1 MAYKIG
7 VVGCG
12 GRMGQMLV
20 REIVGTKDCAFAG
33 GSESPGSANLGRDA
47 GEVAGIGAIQAKIGS
62 DARALFTAQR
72 RGHRLHRTG
81 GERAARGLG
90 GGAWQGAGDR
100 HDRARRDAGRG
111 DRGVGQAHG
120 DRARPI

>member
-33 GSESPGSANLGRDA
+33 GTESPGSANLGRDA

-62 DARALFTAQR
+62 DARALVHHAATRSSISPR
-72 RGHRLHRTG
+72 RR
-81 GERAARGLG
+81 RACSTRPWRRSWARC
-90 GGAWQGAGDR
+90 W
-100 HDRARRDAGRG
+100 
-111 DRGVGQAHG
+111 
-120 DRARPI
+120 